1 MASLAKFNVKAIA
14 LYGVAQVAEGVSAIN
29 DAPAGTITT
38 TAASAAVT
46 GSSTLFT
53 SYAAIGSYLYTNGTT
68 GNVPQPFTGSI
79 ATTTLTVTNAPKG
92 KNLSI
97 GQVISDT
104 AGGVTAATYITA
116 VISVTNGIGTY
127 TVNNSQTVTSRV
139 LQANDAIIGRIAS
152 VTSDTALT
160 LESVVPASPTDLVQ
174 GTVMALAGPVTAASF
189 KTGLGPKNAIGVLNL
204 NFSEEIITEAFQ
216 YSGDELS
223 RDEITVVKD
232 TYAKFDFEAFLP
244 VKGATS
250 ATPLVSEI
258 PYSDWY
264 QAIGMAVVT
273 SAGQYKITNS
283 VASNKFL
290 TIEVRRSSPDIAT
303 QKVFQISD
311 ARGTPDFNG
320 MMGSKPKLKFNFQG
334 NLIPEV
340 QKLYLVSDF
349 RTTKTDISP
358 QIMSTTIG
366 LVALDLYTSNNT
378 VEPTASVTSNTC
390 FDKIAAP
397 NFVGWEYTRYQTG
410 CGDGW
415 SKGAIPTDVT
425 LTVLEDSADATYNP
439 RVNIS
444 NYHLLTL
451 KYGKESALTTI
462 DHRITFIAHK
472 LMLAN
477 VANSTVAT
485 YTGLDLKFR
494 NTGTTDIIFS

>member
-1 MASLAKFNVKAIA
+1 MANLAKFHEKALA

-29 DAPAGTITT
+29 NAPAGTITT
-38 TAASAAVT
+38 TAASATVT
-46 GSSTLFT
+46 GTSTLFT
-53 SYAAIGSYLYTNGTT
+53 TYAAVGSYLYTSGYT
-68 GNVPQPFTGSI
+68 GNIPQPITASI
-79 ATTTLTVTNAPKG
+79 GTTTLTVTVAPLG
-92 KNLSI
+92 RNLSI
-97 GQVISDT
+97 GETISGT
-104 AGGVTAATYITA
+104 GVTAGTYIVS
-116 VISVTNGIGTY
+116 VISATAGVGTY
-127 TVNNSQTVTSRV
+127 TVNNSQTVASSS

-152 VTSDTALT
+152 VTSDTVLV
-160 LESVVPASPTDLVQ
+160 LESVVPAAATDLVQ
-174 GTVMALAGPVTAASF
+174 GTTMALAGPVTSAPF

-244 VKGATS
+244 VKGTTS

-283 VASNKFL
+283 IASNKFL
-290 TIEVRRSSPDIAT
+290 TIEVRRSSPDITT
-303 QKVFQISD
+303 QKTFQISD
-311 ARGTPDFNG
+311 ARGTPDFDG

-334 NLIPEV
+334 NIIPEL
-340 QKLYLVSDF
+340 QKLYLVADF

-378 VEPTASVTSNTC
+378 VEPTPSVTSNAC
-390 FDKIAAP
+390 FDKITAP
-397 NFVGWEYTRYQTG
+397 NMVGWEYTRYQTG

-415 SKGAIPTDVT
+415 SKGAVPTDVT
-425 LTVLEDSADATYNP
+425 LTVLEDSAAATYSP
-439 RVNIS
+439 RANIS
-444 NYHLLTL
+444 NYHVLTL
-451 KYGKESALTTI
+451 KYGAESALTTVNK
-462 DHRITFIAHK
+462 RITFTAHK
-472 LMLAN
+472 LLLAN
-477 VANSTVAT
+477 VTNSKVAN